1 MILYLIIYLCPSKRN
16 FPSCNCKFAADIER
30 IRVLAPEDSLR
41 CLEGLLE
48 GGRDFDQLISRYAFV
63 KRKSPSVTPLEGER
77 EIMIRSKNALGQC
90 HLVVDEGPGFGEFA
104 GVDERR

>member
-1 MILYLIIYLCPSKRN
+1 M
-16 FPSCNCKFAADIER
+16 FSCERKFAANIER

-48 GGRDFDQLISRYAFV
+48 GGRDLGQLFGRYVFV
-63 KRKSPSVTPLEGER
+63 KSKSPSVSPLEVER
-77 EIMIRSKNALGQC
+77 DRMIRSKNARSQF
-90 HLVVDEGPGFGEFA
+90 HLLACEGPGFGEVA

>member
-1 MILYLIIYLCPSKRN
+1 MRCNQY
-16 FPSCNCKFAADIER
+16 SCSRKLAAIVASA
-30 IRVLAPEDSLR
+30 RVLAPEDSLR

-104 GVDERR
+104 GVDDGALRKK